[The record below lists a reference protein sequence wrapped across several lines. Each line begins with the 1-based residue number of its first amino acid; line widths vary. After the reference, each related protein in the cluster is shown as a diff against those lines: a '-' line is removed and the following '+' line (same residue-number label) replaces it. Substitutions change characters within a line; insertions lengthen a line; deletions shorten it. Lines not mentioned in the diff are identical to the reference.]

1 MTALATAEAERTKY
15 ETCWE
20 SAAYRKVSPGELW
33 AWRFIKML
41 RPQRGET
48 ITDFG
53 SGPGRASLMFH
64 LFGLKV
70 LAIDIAANSLD
81 DDVRAEAAFPFLQ
94 ANLWEP
100 LALDSDY
107 GFCVDVMEHI
117 PEERVD
123 AVVHNVVKGCRT
135 SLFHIS
141 VRPDS
146 FGPKLV
152 GAPLHL
158 TVKPFDWW
166 LRVMRSY
173 GEVTDARDLVDNAM
187 FLVRRRP

>member
-1 MTALATAEAERTKY
+1 MNGAITAEAERSKY

-33 AWRFIKML
+33 AWRFIRLL

-48 ITDFG
+48 IVDFG

-70 LAIDIAANSLD
+70 LAVDIAENSLD
-81 DDVRAEAAFPFLQ
+81 EDIRTECAFPFLR

-100 LALDSDY
+100 LHLDSRW

-123 AVVHNVVKGCRT
+123 AVVYNAVKGCQT

-141 VRPDS
+141 VRKDE
-146 FGPKLV
+146 FGHKLV
-152 GAPLHL
+152 GGPLHL

-173 GEVTDARDLVDNAM
+173 GEVVDARDLIHNAM
-187 FLVRRRP
+187 FVVRQRA